1 MKDGSPVPL
10 DPEEMIQLYPSG
22 RATYRGISIPAGLD
36 PSFLA
41 ALPSEMREE
50 VFSNHLRQ
58 QSLQRPGKNL
68 IYNNNTLLPG

>member
-1 MKDGSPVPL
+1 MPL
-10 DPEEMIQLYPSG
+10 DPEEMIQLYPNG

-58 QSLQRPGKNL
+58 QSIQRSGTLNFVLNL
-68 IYNNNTLLPG
+68 EMNIHGLRIIA